1 MHHTILARLSTCT
14 THLTLSNNDVVLP
27 LVVCLLSV
35 TKSKLALSKFT
46 IAEMIVFI
54 VTGGGGGGGGHYY
67 CQKYTT
73 SHKLQHVAITQ
84 GVIHEVKALDMD
96 LTVLTDPGNW
106 VN

>member
-54 VTGGGGGGGGHYY
+54 VTGGGGGGGGIIIAKSTLHHINYSMW
-67 CQKYTT
+67 Q
-73 SHKLQHVAITQ
+73 
-84 GVIHEVKALDMD
+84 
-96 LTVLTDPGNW
+96 
-106 VN
+106 